1 MIGNAEGSRPPSKS
15 DTMAASLSVLGGPH
29 PGAEVERAVRTPG
42 THERNVAGD
51 LNLKTRLCD
60 RPGGSHC
67 ADCQCSARGVDVDS
81 QPRPRLCEEFSAAKR
96 LDQGVVLVGPIHSR
110 GHSGLPHRPFS
121 LVRGGPSSHR
131 PPAREESQRGMG
143 GNDKR

>member
-15 DTMAASLSVLGGPH
+15 DTKAASLSVLGGPH

-96 LDQGVVLVGPIHSR
+96 LDQAWFWWGPLTPGGTRDYPIARFLWQGGSFLPPPSCKGGVAERDGR
-110 GHSGLPHRPFS
+110 
-121 LVRGGPSSHR
+121 
-131 PPAREESQRGMG
+131 
-143 GNDKR
+143 